1 MSLVGLKVKTV
12 FHRMGQRWQ
21 IQTWE
26 EFLLFFTEDFTLPSG
41 IFWVDVKCAFAHI
54 YLRCLTCAGGAIS
67 SRSLS
72 LKSDRST
79 YLPVTVGHK
88 QVDLNIKFSY
98 GSKKSAAL
106 PETERCYAESQVRC
120 FHKQETVGRVP

>member
-41 IFWVDVKCAFAHI
+41 IFWVDLKCAFAHI
-54 YLRCLTCAGGAIS
+54 YLCCLPHSQLICAGGAIS
-67 SRSLS
+67 CRSLS
-72 LKSDRST
+72 LKSDKGA
-79 YLPVTVGHK
+79 YLLVTVGH
-88 QVDLNIKFSY
+88 
-98 GSKKSAAL
+98 
-106 PETERCYAESQVRC
+106 
-120 FHKQETVGRVP
+120 